1 MPLPWSRTPYALA
14 LVSLLSCTHAFPLLY
29 GVTGNVS
36 LTSALGANVTLQ
48 PAAGGAQQLQSLAHA
63 QQAQEHSRA
72 RFTQAAST
80 AL

>member
-48 PAAGGAQQLQSLAHA
+48 PAAGGAQQMQTLAHA
-63 QQAQEHSRA
+63 GGHSSRA
-72 RFTQAAST
+72 PFAQAAST